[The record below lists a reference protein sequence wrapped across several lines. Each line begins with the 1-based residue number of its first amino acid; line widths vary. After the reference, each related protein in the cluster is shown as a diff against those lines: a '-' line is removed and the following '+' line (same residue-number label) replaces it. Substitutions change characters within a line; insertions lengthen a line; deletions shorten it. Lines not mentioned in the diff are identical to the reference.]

1 MNREE
6 IYSKLQKI
14 IEETFNE
21 RGRNVKITE
30 NTNLIDALELDSME
44 VVTIMVKAELTFDF
58 EIREEDVNDT
68 LLNPILNLVEYI
80 EKNNLKGIVLAGR
93 PYHVDPEIN
102 HGIDTLIT
110 SLGLC
115 VLTEDFVARNE
126 KLESPLRVVNQWVY
140 HSRLYA
146 AADFVGK
153 HDHLELIQS
162 DL

>member
-58 EIREEDVNDT
+58 EIREEDANDT

-80 EKNNLKGIVLAGR
+80 EKNNA
-93 PYHVDPEIN
+93 
-102 HGIDTLIT
+102 
-110 SLGLC
+110 
-115 VLTEDFVARNE
+115 
-126 KLESPLRVVNQWVY
+126 
-140 HSRLYA
+140 
-146 AADFVGK
+146 
-153 HDHLELIQS
+153 
-162 DL
+162 

>member
-80 EKNNLKGIVLAGR
+80 EKNNA
-93 PYHVDPEIN
+93 
-102 HGIDTLIT
+102 
-110 SLGLC
+110 
-115 VLTEDFVARNE
+115 
-126 KLESPLRVVNQWVY
+126 
-140 HSRLYA
+140 
-146 AADFVGK
+146 
-153 HDHLELIQS
+153 
-162 DL
+162 

>member
-68 LLNPILNLVEYI
+68 LLNPILNFVEYI
-80 EKNNLKGIVLAGR
+80 EKNNA
-93 PYHVDPEIN
+93 
-102 HGIDTLIT
+102 
-110 SLGLC
+110 
-115 VLTEDFVARNE
+115 
-126 KLESPLRVVNQWVY
+126 
-140 HSRLYA
+140 
-146 AADFVGK
+146 
-153 HDHLELIQS
+153 
-162 DL
+162 

>member
-44 VVTIMVKAELTFDF
+44 VVTIMVKAERTFDF
-58 EIREEDVNDT
+58 EINDT

-80 EKNNLKGIVLAGR
+80 EKNNA
-93 PYHVDPEIN
+93 
-102 HGIDTLIT
+102 
-110 SLGLC
+110 
-115 VLTEDFVARNE
+115 
-126 KLESPLRVVNQWVY
+126 
-140 HSRLYA
+140 
-146 AADFVGK
+146 
-153 HDHLELIQS
+153 
-162 DL
+162 

>member
-44 VVTIMVKAELTFDF
+44 VVTIMLKAELTFDF

-80 EKNNLKGIVLAGR
+80 EKNNA
-93 PYHVDPEIN
+93 
-102 HGIDTLIT
+102 
-110 SLGLC
+110 
-115 VLTEDFVARNE
+115 
-126 KLESPLRVVNQWVY
+126 
-140 HSRLYA
+140 
-146 AADFVGK
+146 
-153 HDHLELIQS
+153 
-162 DL
+162 